1 VAGGDAQGKSRY
13 SGGGKDGRGTIMIG
27 EFKAFIARGNVLD
40 LAVAVIIGAAFATIV
55 TSLTDD
61 MIMPLVG
68 AVFGNMDFSNQFI
81 LLGAVPE
88 GYSGPMTYAALK
100 EAGVPMLGWGQFLTT
115 LVNFLILA
123 FIIFLLIRAAT
134 RATRKAD
141 EGDAGPGEDVLLL
154 REIRDSLKQRT

>member
-13 SGGGKDGRGTIMIG
+13 SAGSSSRGIIMIG

-61 MIMPLVG
+61 LIMPLVG

-100 EAGVPMLGWGQFLTT
+100 EAGVPMLGWGLFLTT

-134 RATRKAD
+134 RATRKAED
-141 EGDAGPGEDVLLL
+141 DAPPAEEVLLL
-154 REIRDSLKQRT
+154 REIRDSLKRNG

>member
-1 VAGGDAQGKSRY
+1 
-13 SGGGKDGRGTIMIG
+13 MIG

-55 TSLTDD
+55 TSLTGDL
-61 MIMPLVG
+61 IMPLVG

-134 RATRKAD
+134 RAARKD
-141 EGDAGPGEDVLLL
+141 EAEAGPTEEVLLL
-154 REIRDSLKQRT
+154 REIRDSLKHRG